1 MPELAIS
8 DFSNIA
14 VATGPS
20 KNTKLKSVTL
30 RGDYAHYKDYYL
42 QLRTAI
48 KSLFSK
54 KRHISYLIE
63 ISRKQKHSSKKI
75 KFERLASNFISWQ
88 SGKNIDIYASPRESF
103 VFNSTTIHCNPE
115 LSAVINGVQT
125 HIKLYFNESQKMT
138 MARADYICY
147 LMHEAIQEYDAEYIV
162 LDLHTG
168 QEFRLTSD
176 RDRMEEK
183 VCNEILWIEQNWPV

>member
-20 KNTKLKSVTL
+20 KNAKLKGIAL

-48 KSLFSK
+48 KSLFSQ

-63 ISRKQKHSSKKI
+63 VSRKQNSPSKKI
-75 KFERLASNFISWQ
+75 KFERLANNFISWQ
-88 SGKNIDIYASPRESF
+88 SGKNIYVYTSPRESF

-115 LSAVINGVQT
+115 LSAVINGART

-147 LMHEAIQEYDAEYIV
+147 LMHEAIQEDDAEYIV

-168 QEFRLTSD
+168 QEFKLTSD

>member
-20 KNTKLKSVTL
+20 KHTKLRGVAL

-42 QLRTAI
+42 QLRAAI
-48 KSLFSK
+48 KSLFSQ

-63 ISRKQKHSSKKI
+63 VSRKQKHSSKKI
-75 KFERLASNFISWQ
+75 KFERLSSNFISWQ
-88 SGKNIDIYASPRESF
+88 SGKKIDVYTSPRESF

-115 LSAVINGVQT
+115 LSAIINGART
-125 HIKLYFNESQKMT
+125 HIKLYFNENQKMT
-138 MARADYICY
+138 RERADYICY
-147 LMHEAIQEYDAEYIV
+147 LMREAIQEDDSEYIA
-162 LDLHTG
+162 LDLHSG
-168 QEFRLTSD
+168 QEFRLTSE

-183 VCNEILWIEQNWPV
+183 VCREILWIEQNWPV

>member
-8 DFSNIA
+8 DFTNIA
-14 VATGPS
+14 VATGSP
-20 KNTKLKSVTL
+20 KHTKLKQIAL

-48 KSLFSK
+48 KSLFSQ
-54 KRHISYLIE
+54 KRHVSYLIE
-63 ISRKQKHSSKKI
+63 ISRKQKDSSKKI
-75 KFERLASNFISWQ
+75 KFERLAHNFIKWQ
-88 SGKNIDIYASPRESF
+88 SGKNIDVYASLRESF

-115 LSAVINGVQT
+115 LSALINGVRT
-125 HIKLYFNESQKMT
+125 HVKLHFTEKQRMT
-138 MARADYICY
+138 KERADYICY
-147 LMHEAIQEYDAEYIV
+147 LMHEAIQEASAEYIV
-162 LDLHTG
+162 LDLHSG

-183 VCNEILWIEQNWPV
+183 VCREILWIEQNWPI